1 MIKIDVAIP
10 IFNEADSIKQCL
22 ESVIKLIVPAD
33 TKLKIYVIDGGS
45 SDNSREIVNNLI
57 INNQNITLIHN
68 AKKVAGAAMNMIIN
82 EGDGEYILRLDA
94 GNIYDEEYLVNCYAT
109 SKKYGI

>member
-68 AKKVAGAAMNMIIN
+68 AKKSCRSC
-82 EGDGEYILRLDA
+82 DEYD
-94 GNIYDEEYLVNCYAT
+94 Y
-109 SKKYGI
+109 

>member
-33 TKLKIYVIDGGS
+33 TKLKIYVIKKINFKEGTK
-45 SDNSREIVNNLI
+45 EFEATNLGPSCP
-57 INNQNITLIHN
+57 LF
-68 AKKVAGAAMNMIIN
+68 
-82 EGDGEYILRLDA
+82 
-94 GNIYDEEYLVNCYAT
+94 IYN
-109 SKKYGI
+109 KFIK